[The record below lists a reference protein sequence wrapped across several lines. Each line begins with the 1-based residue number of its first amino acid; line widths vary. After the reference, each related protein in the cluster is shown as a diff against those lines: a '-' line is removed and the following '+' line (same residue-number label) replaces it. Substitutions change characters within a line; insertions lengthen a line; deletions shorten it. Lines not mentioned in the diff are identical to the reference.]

1 MFWSLYCTFRRDEVA
16 VFVREQN
23 NRKAQPWM
31 ATIENKNSDLNFSK
45 FVLRE
50 LFMAYEVSHDLLNS
64 FPFNFSKLIV
74 EMAIANDVRRFT
86 ITRLIQEILTKL
98 ADLNCSNREP

>member
-1 MFWSLYCTFRRDEVA
+1 
-16 VFVREQN
+16 
-23 NRKAQPWM
+23 
-31 ATIENKNSDLNFSK
+31 
-45 FVLRE
+45 
-50 LFMAYEVSHDLLNS
+50 MAYEVRHNLLNS

-86 ITRLIQEILTKL
+86 ITRLIQEILIKL

>member
-1 MFWSLYCTFRRDEVA
+1 
-16 VFVREQN
+16 
-23 NRKAQPWM
+23 
-31 ATIENKNSDLNFSK
+31 
-45 FVLRE
+45 
-50 LFMAYEVSHDLLNS
+50 MAYEVRHNLLNS